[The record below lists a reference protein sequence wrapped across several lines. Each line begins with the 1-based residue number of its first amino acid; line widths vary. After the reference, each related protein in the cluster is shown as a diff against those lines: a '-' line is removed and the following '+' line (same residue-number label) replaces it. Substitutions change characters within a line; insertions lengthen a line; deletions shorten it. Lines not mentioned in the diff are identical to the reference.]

1 MQFKYIMYLTKPR
14 CTVHDR
20 YTLEVAYQEST
31 TNVNITTNEELLVH
45 LVDGEEYE
53 ELDEV
58 DMAVVDNSKESK
70 QVEEEEEEEEK
81 EEIVSQSEFEYDS
94 EHDETQNK
102 LDDEFNGSNDDSD
115 E

>member
-45 LVDGEEYE
+45 LVDAEEYE
-53 ELDEV
+53 ELDKV

-70 QVEEEEEEEEK
+70 QIKEEEEE

-94 EHDETQNK
+94 EDDETQNK